1 MLALD
6 CAKSTLVVDDVKS
19 PLLTIDDVNS
29 ALLTIDDV
37 NSTLLTI
44 DDVNSALLTI
54 DDVNSAFPPDCLT
67 SPPIDCVKSAEIPLT
82 RVVASV
88 EAR

>member
-1 MLALD
+1 M
-6 CAKSTLVVDDVKS
+6 DDVNS
-19 PLLTIDDVNS
+19 ALLVMDDVNSALLTIDDVNS

-37 NSTLLTI
+37 NSP
-44 DDVNSALLTI
+44 
-54 DDVNSAFPPDCLT
+54 FPPDCLT